1 MLAAFPE
8 TKKISRRRRLCLCL
22 LVSLVFPVVLG
33 GFCHLA
39 SGEEHA
45 PLRHPPA
52 TLPGMSQNPG
62 RSSDRTLTTGILQ
75 VRALDLSRKE
85 VVAEVT
91 IDGRAAGVTPFDE
104 SVRTGKHRVRIKGS
118 TGSWSRGVR
127 IRPGET
133 TAIDAILLRKRMVRL
148 AFGASEGMLVH
159 KGKAYRTHVAPDISI
174 GLRFDRWVADLTVF
188 AFAEQPH
195 HVFVRPGI
203 MFHAL
208 DRLYFRGG
216 FPMRVWDGF
225 EAGWTMGPGW
235 RFMRY
240 RFSFF
245 IEALFSVYFR
255 NGFDT
260 VPMELHGGI
269 EFLM

>member
-1 MLAAFPE
+1 M
-8 TKKISRRRRLCLCL
+8 
-22 LVSLVFPVVLG
+22 VSIVIPVVLG
-33 GFCHLA
+33 GFRHLA
-39 SGEEHA
+39 SGEDRA
-45 PLRHPPA
+45 SLREQA
-52 TLPGMSQNPG
+52 SSLPGISQDPNRSPG
-62 RSSDRTLTTGILQ
+62 RTVTTGVLQ
-75 VRALDLSRKE
+75 IRALDLSRKE

-91 IDGRAAGVTPFDE
+91 IDDRGAGVTPFDE
-104 SVRTGKHRVRIKGS
+104 SIRTGKHRVCIKGS
-118 TGSWSRGVR
+118 AGSWSRTVR
-127 IRPGET
+127 VRPGET
-133 TAIDAILLRKRMVRL
+133 TAVDAILRRETMVRL
-148 AFGASEGMLVH
+148 AFGASEGLLVH
-159 KGKAYRTHVAPDISI
+159 EGDVHRTHAAPDISI

-195 HVFVRPGI
+195 HVFVRPGVL
-203 MFHAL
+203 FHAM

-245 IEALFSVYFR
+245 VEALFSVYFR
-255 NGFDT
+255 SGFDT

-269 EFLM
+269 EFLL